1 MFSLNSKLS
10 CEDRSSLVRQD
21 LEARQDLDNLLE
33 KEELY
38 WAQRSKQKWLEV
50 GDQNTKDFH

>member
-10 CEDRSSLVRQD
+10 CEDRSSLV
-21 LEARQDLDNLLE
+21 RQDLDNLLE

>member
-21 LEARQDLDNLLE
+21 LEARQDLDNVLE

-38 WAQRSKQKWLEV
+38 WAQRSK
-50 GDQNTKDFH
+50 